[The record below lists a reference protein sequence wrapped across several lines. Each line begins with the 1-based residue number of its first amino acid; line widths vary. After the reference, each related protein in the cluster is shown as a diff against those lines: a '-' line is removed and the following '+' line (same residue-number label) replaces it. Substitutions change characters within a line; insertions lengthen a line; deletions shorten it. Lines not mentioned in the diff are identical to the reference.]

1 MTEAIAIGINHGET
15 TPQPIQLN
23 RGGRPTRR
31 EQINKKIGE
40 GVSKMTDEVLELLRQ
55 AFAVDATIEEACFYA
70 GISDRTYYRWK
81 ENNPELCQDLE
92 RLRLTPILAARQT
105 IVSGLKQV
113 GTAQWFIERKRSD
126 EFSTKSKV
134 EHGGKIETD
143 GAALSPTARAVA
155 LEYEERLRQ
164 AIVEGGQKKP

>member
-1 MTEAIAIGINHGET
+1 MTEALAIGVNHGEKK
-15 TPQPIQLN
+15 PQPIQVN

-40 GVSKMTDEVLELLRQ
+40 GVSKMTPEVLELLRQ
-55 AFAVDATIEEACFYA
+55 AFAVDATIAEACFYA
-70 GISDRTYYRWK
+70 GIAESTYYNWKK
-81 ENNPELCQDLE
+81 ENPEQMEDIE
-92 RLRLTPILAARQT
+92 RLRLTPILTARQT
-105 IVSGLKQV
+105 IVTGLKQV

-134 EHGGKIETD
+134 EHEGKVEVQD
-143 GAALSPTARAVA
+143 GSLSPAARAVA
-155 LEYEERLRQ
+155 VEYEEKLRQ